1 MKCIREI
8 RVKIRALLVV
18 YVVKKD
24 RETSSAMLRRFTR
37 IIQQS
42 GVLLQARKSNFY
54 NPSPN
59 KLARKASAL
68 RRLKARK
75 ERERLVKL
83 GKVKERVY

>member
-1 MKCIREI
+1 M
-8 RVKIRALLVV
+8 V
-18 YVVKKD
+18 YVIKKD

-59 KLARKASAL
+59 KRARKVSAI

-83 GKVKERVY
+83 GKMKERVY